1 MAGSKL
7 RKSITKSLN
16 PIEAGKAVGS
26 SLVKD
31 LGVAGWE
38 DTWAQIYGKLGEE
51 HHKAG
56 KTTLEAQKEEKKEA
70 PKTIFGGDLAPG
82 EWLDLMGVTSPVKTT
97 EKAKLAKKAPNEEQ
111 PKEQKKNA
119 APGID
124 YHREVATSSDR
135 ALTRQHTEVEQRI
148 GEVMNELKRIVE
160 SSNKIIQ
167 DEFGKVTVEQTPTEV
182 GKYHVNFLDWMLIT
196 LQTARQKVEDSGAW
210 LSAMKSKKDKKGY
223 WGMFK
228 KHGTSFGM
236 SNERQ
241 VATQTG

>member
-1 MAGSKL
+1 MRDLGIAGFEETYAQVAAL
-7 RKSITKSLN
+7 QGQDHHKSLSTN
-16 PIEAGKAVGS
+16 KAEAP
-26 SLVKD
+26 
-31 LGVAGWE
+31 
-38 DTWAQIYGKLGEE
+38 
-51 HHKAG
+51 
-56 KTTLEAQKEEKKEA
+56 KEEQKEA

-82 EWLDLMGVTSPVKTT
+82 EWLYLIGITSPVKASET
-97 EKAKLAKKAPNEEQ
+97 AKQAKKAPHEEQ

-210 LSAMKSKKDKKGY
+210 LSTMKSKKDKKGY